1 MNFSCV
7 DTCLVPIRYIQH
19 GNVVM
24 EQRVKCLRGHL
35 RSPSYVHQDVLGLS
49 PLGEEY
55 ISKRK
60 DKMLLLVNMS

>member
-19 GNVVM
+19 GNAVM

-49 PLGEEY
+49 PLERSTY
-55 ISKRK
+55 PNIRIKCFSW
-60 DKMLLLVNMS
+60 LI